1 MNKIESMMKILFDGE
16 TPRLKYS
23 NKLVGRNDM
32 IKRNELYTI
41 IAKDIISGFEH
52 NGLVLKAT
60 DYHKMNDKKTYKLHY
75 TTRDPYFLRHTEMS
89 DPNHKDE
96 YVTYD
101 GHKFY
106 PRRYGARSCITNHI
120 ELGKFRKE
128 GLLDKWLKYT
138 GYEMGMR
145 NWNDDVNCSLY
156 NTVCSIL
163 RSSYVL
169 AHSSTRD
176 GLHPI
181 AVLERRA
188 CNVVEHS
195 MKNMKNIRHF
205 KPILNSCGHDQ
216 IDEYDISRHRRQ
228 MREKEEAIMMNTNSE
243 IIVDRSTI
251 MCSIHD
257 MEECK

>member
-23 NKLVGRNDM
+23 NKLLNKNDM

-52 NGLVLKAT
+52 YGLVLKAT
-60 DYHKMNDKKTYKLHY
+60 DYYKMNDKKKYKLHY
-75 TTRDPYFLRHTEMS
+75 ITRDPYFFRYTEMS
-89 DPNHKDE
+89 NPNYK
-96 YVTYD
+96 
-101 GHKFY
+101 
-106 PRRYGARSCITNHI
+106 RRYGARDCITNHI

-128 GLLDKWLKYT
+128 GLLDKWLKFS
-138 GYEMGMR
+138 GYRLSNKMIYD
-145 NWNDDVNCSLY
+145 NI
-156 NTVCSIL
+156 CSIL
-163 RSSYVL
+163 RNSYVL

-188 CNVVEHS
+188 CDVVEHS
-195 MKNMKNIRHF
+195 MKNIRHF

-228 MREKEEAIMMNTNSE
+228 MKRHEEAIMMNTNSE

-257 MEECK
+257 MEEYK

>member
-52 NGLVLKAT
+52 YGLVIKVK
-60 DYHKMNDKKTYKLHY
+60 DYAQMNDKKKYKLHY

-120 ELGKFRKE
+120 ELGKFKEE
-128 GLLDKWLKYT
+128 GLLDKWLKFS
-138 GYEMGMR
+138 GYRLSNKMIYD
-145 NWNDDVNCSLY
+145 NI
-156 NTVCSIL
+156 CSIL
-163 RSSYVL
+163 RNSYVL

-216 IDEYDISRHRRQ
+216 IDEYDISKHRRQ

-243 IIVDRSTI
+243 IIVDRNTI
-251 MCSIHD
+251 MSNINY
-257 MEECK
+257 MEELLS